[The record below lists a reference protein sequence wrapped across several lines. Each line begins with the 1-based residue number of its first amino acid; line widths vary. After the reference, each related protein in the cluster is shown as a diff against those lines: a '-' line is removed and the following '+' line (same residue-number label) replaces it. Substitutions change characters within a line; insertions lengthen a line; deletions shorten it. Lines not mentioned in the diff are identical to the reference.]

1 MKGIR
6 TRSYYQKLVASH
18 LTVLLLTVSIMAV
31 FNYGFSKDQHNRRML
46 DLVSHSGS
54 QTASGIEARFR
65 QMANVSDTIR
75 YLLQQLFSKANTQT
89 PRPQADADA
98 INDILALRDAFGF
111 KDISAWMPPSFFSAN
126 EGMTF
131 FSSTLPNGRF
141 LMPSVQTAP
150 AGKVSWITLSDYQ
163 YPFMRFQN
171 YEKYNLISCFM
182 RVSTLT
188 TQDAFCFFIDIDE
201 RELAAMLEE
210 SEAMP
215 LEQFI
220 VDEDGLIL
228 SHPNKDRLGE
238 RLPQEDML
246 ALAHAKS
253 DEPVHVGNS
262 LYLRYP
268 LRTAGWALLVSVPQ
282 DYLMSLSLTAA
293 NGLIPAVCIATL
305 VAALTSLL
313 ISRQLNR
320 RLKVMGAVIRSIE
333 PNFSVMGESVELI
346 EARMPVPSHGSSPD
360 VLDELSIVFNKLV
373 DRLNVTMQSA
383 LSGSLAQE
391 KLRYQLLRAKINP
404 HFLYN
409 ILDSIKICNTLGR
422 IEDANLLLSQL
433 AAFYRLILRKSD
445 LDIITIGEE
454 LEIVRLYLEME
465 SVSHEQ
471 AFSYSLET
479 DPDVGMFTIPRF
491 VLQPLVENCV
501 IHGLPGDAKQMHI
514 TLSLRYVDDII
525 LITIKDDGL
534 GMDEATMSRL
544 MRVVRGEE
552 APPQID
558 GSMAFWGLNNVAAR
572 LKPYV
577 ADPGE
582 PVHYTSVV
590 GEGTT
595 VCVELKQVL

>member
-1 MKGIR
+1 
-6 TRSYYQKLVASH
+6 
-18 LTVLLLTVSIMAV
+18 
-31 FNYGFSKDQHNRRML
+31 
-46 DLVSHSGS
+46 
-54 QTASGIEARFR
+54 
-65 QMANVSDTIR
+65 
-75 YLLQQLFSKANTQT
+75 
-89 PRPQADADA
+89 
-98 INDILALRDAFGF
+98 
-111 KDISAWMPPSFFSAN
+111 
-126 EGMTF
+126 
-131 FSSTLPNGRF
+131 
-141 LMPSVQTAP
+141 MPSVQTAP
-150 AGKVSWITLSDYQ
+150 AGKVCWITLNDYQ

-171 YEKYNLISCFM
+171 YERYNLVSCFM

-188 TQDAFCFFIDIDE
+188 TQDAFCFFIDVDE

-220 VDEDGLIL
+220 VDDAGRIL
-228 SHPNKDRLGE
+228 SHPDKERLGE
-238 RLPQEDML
+238 YLPQEDLL
-246 ALAHAKS
+246 ALADAS
-253 DEPVHVGNS
+253 SITPVQVGNL

-268 LRTAGWALLVSVPQ
+268 LRTAGWTLLVAVPQ
-282 DYLMSLSLTAA
+282 NYLMSLSLTAA

-305 VAALTSLL
+305 VAVLTSLL

-320 RLKVMGAVIRSIE
+320 RLKVMGEVIRSIE

-346 EARMPVPSHGSSPD
+346 EARMPVPSPGTSPD

-373 DRLNVTMQSA
+373 DRLNVTMQNA

-422 IEDANLLLSQL
+422 IEDANLMLSQL

-465 SVSHEQ
+465 SISHEQ
-471 AFSYSLET
+471 AFSYSLGT

-514 TLSLRYVDDII
+514 AISLRYVDDII
-525 LITIKDDGL
+525 LITIQDDGL

-552 APPQID
+552 TPPQMD

-582 PVHYTSVV
+582 PVHYASVV

-595 VCVELKQVL
+595 VCIELKQVL